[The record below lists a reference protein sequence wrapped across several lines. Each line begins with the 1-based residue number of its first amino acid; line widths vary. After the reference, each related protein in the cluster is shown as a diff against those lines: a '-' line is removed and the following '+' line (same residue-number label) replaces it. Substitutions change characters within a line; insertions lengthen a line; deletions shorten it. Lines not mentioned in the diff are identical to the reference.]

1 MANRLAGCCALVVF
15 AFCLVLGLKAN
26 NTFSTTVTR
35 ALVAMGGT
43 FAVGLLIGWIAQKML
58 DENIKSEEEKLK
70 KQSEGVVDDR

>member
-1 MANRLAGCCALVVF
+1 MANRMAGCCALVVF

-43 FAVGLLIGWIAQKML
+43 FVVGLLIGWIAQKML